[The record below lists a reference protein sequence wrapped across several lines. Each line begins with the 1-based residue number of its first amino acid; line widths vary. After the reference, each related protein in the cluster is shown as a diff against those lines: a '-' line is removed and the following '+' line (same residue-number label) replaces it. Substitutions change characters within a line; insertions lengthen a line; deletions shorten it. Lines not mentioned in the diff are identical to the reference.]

1 MPVVYRRAV
10 ASDSEN
16 LVELIRSAYRGEV
29 SRSGWTSEADFVEGD
44 RIDTDQVLSMIES
57 DDSCL
62 LVLERA
68 EEIVGCC
75 HLQNRGEGNTYFG
88 TFSVRPTLQGEGL
101 GDHLL
106 SEAEREASAAYG
118 AAELEIAVLGQQ
130 KKLIEW
136 YERRGFRRTGDTQPF
151 PTDEKFARPLREG
164 LYFVILKK
172 DLGPM

>member
-1 MPVVYRRAV
+1 MPVVCRRAV

-16 LVELIRSAYRGEV
+16 LVDLIRSAYRGEV
-29 SRSGWTSEADFVEGD
+29 SRGGWTSEADFVEGD
-44 RIDTDQVLSMIES
+44 RIDTDQILSMIEGG
-57 DDSCL
+57 DSCF

-75 HLQNRGEGNTYFG
+75 HLQNRGGGNIYFG

-101 GDHLL
+101 GGHLL
-106 SEAEREASAAYG
+106 GEAEREASVAYG
-118 AAELEIAVLGQQ
+118 AAALEIAVLGQQ
-130 KKLIEW
+130 EKLIEW

-151 PTDEKFARPLREG
+151 PADEKFARPLRDD

-172 DLGPM
+172 DLGRM